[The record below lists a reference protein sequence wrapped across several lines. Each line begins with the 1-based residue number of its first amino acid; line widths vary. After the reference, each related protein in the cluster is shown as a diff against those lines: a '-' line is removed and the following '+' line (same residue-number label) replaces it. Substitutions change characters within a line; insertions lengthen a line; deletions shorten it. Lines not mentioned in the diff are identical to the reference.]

1 MKQKPLHTQRNFY
14 IDIRDKE
21 NCSMQPNIPKK
32 SLKLQSRFSQR
43 GGKNGDCML
52 KSKEINLTVSYN
64 GPDDLLKQK
73 KTSDYIS
80 KILKAKKPLIRPSLL
95 KDKFKDNNDPKNN
108 IYRKASSHNA
118 IPQGLASLMAN
129 PLSKSLTINNDIK
142 QPSQTQ
148 PNEQPQLQIK
158 RTNPQIAEDYIDDI
172 YLHLKTTQNDFPI
185 NANYMEDKQ
194 NDINDKMR
202 VILLDWMVD
211 LHEKYKLVP
220 ETYYLSVNILDR
232 YLSKKCISR
241 SKLQLL
247 GITSMFIA
255 SKYEDIYAP
264 EGKDFVYMTDDAYV
278 LKQLLEMEID
288 VMKELEYNVTIVT
301 PYRFVEMY
309 KQYLKLD
316 DMQFMAARLI
326 CLMAVI
332 DYKSLK
338 YLPSILA
345 LSAVYI
351 AMKSCCTDKNGI
363 YDEGLV
369 KEDEIWKVT
378 GYCKEDIVDCVKF
391 LVEVFEKGKESKYQ
405 AARNKF
411 ASSRYLKV
419 SKCLKVCKLG
429 ELGIQRE

>member
-21 NCSMQPNIPKK
+21 NCSMQPNLPRK
-32 SLKLQSRFSQR
+32 SMKLQSRLSQR
-43 GGKNGDCML
+43 NKNTDAIF
-52 KSKEINLTVSYN
+52 KSKDVNLTVSYN
-64 GPDDLLKQK
+64 APDELLKQK
-73 KTSDYIS
+73 KTSDYVS

-95 KDKFKDNNDPKNN
+95 KDKLKDNNNNDSKNN
-108 IYRKASSHNA
+108 IYRKTSSTNA
-118 IPQGLASLMAN
+118 VPDTLPN
-129 PLSKSLTINNDIK
+129 PLSKNTTI
-142 QPSQTQ
+142 PSTTTETATTTVQQ
-148 PNEQPQLQIK
+148 VNEVK
-158 RTNPQIAEDYIDDI
+158 YTNPQFVEDYIDDI
-172 YLHLKTTQNDFPI
+172 YSYLKSTQLNYPI
-185 NANYMEDKQ
+185 NPKYMEETQ

-220 ETYYLSVNILDR
+220 ETYYLSCNILDR
-232 YLSKKCISR
+232 YLSKKSIPR

-247 GITSMFIA
+247 GITAMFIA

-278 LKQLLEMEID
+278 LSQLLEMEMD

-301 PYRFVEMY
+301 PYRFIEIY
-309 KQYLKLD
+309 KYYLKLD

-326 CLMAVI
+326 CLMAMI

-338 YLPSILA
+338 YIPSILA

-363 YDEGLV
+363 YDEGGNKGDNV
-369 KEDEIWKVT
+369 WKIT
-378 GYCKEDIVDCVKF
+378 GYCKEDIAECVKY
-391 LVEVFEKGKESKYQ
+391 LVEMFEKGKDSKYQ

-411 ASSRYLKV
+411 TSSRYLKIT
-419 SKCLKVCKLG
+419 KNFKVCKINDLV
-429 ELGIQRE
+429 